1 MKLKKQLA
9 FLAAILMLVGM
20 LTACGGKS
28 TTMDLANGSVS
39 SWESSSAEM
48 PENAMDDLGGDML
61 LTGSEEVNSD
71 QKLIKT
77 VYIDTETED
86 LETLLGQLAE
96 AISSQ
101 GGYLESQEIYNG
113 SAYSTYRYRNANL
126 TIRIPAE
133 NLSGFVGTVQDVS
146 NVVRYNV
153 TTENV
158 TLTYVDIESR
168 VTALETEQQRL
179 LELLTQAETMSDLL
193 EIEGRL
199 TEVRYEL
206 ESVMSQLRTLSNQV
220 DYATVYLS
228 VEQVK
233 VYTETEEPT
242 LWQRITGGFT
252 DNLEDLADGLVDG
265 FVWVITYSPQ
275 ILFWCAVVLLGFWG
289 GRRWSKKRKMKK
301 NPVARKK
308 EEEPEE

>member
-1 MKLKKQLA
+1 MKLKKYLA
-9 FLAAILMLVGM
+9 FLTAILMLAGM
-20 LTACGGKS
+20 LAACGAKTS
-28 TTMDLANGSVS
+28 SMDMVSDNGSYR
-39 SWESSSAEM
+39 ESSSAESAK
-48 PENAMDDLGGDML
+48 EDLGGDVL
-61 LTGSEEVNSD
+61 LTGAGEVDPD

-77 VYIDTETED
+77 VHMDTETED
-86 LETLLGQLAE
+86 LEALLGQLTE
-96 AISSQ
+96 AISNQ

-113 SAYSTYRYRNANL
+113 SAYASYRYRNAAL

-133 NLSGFVGTVQDVS
+133 NLSDFVGAVEKVT

-168 VTALETEQQRL
+168 VNALETEQQRL
-179 LELLTQAETMSDLL
+179 LELLSQAQTMSDLL

-206 ESVMSQLRTLSNQV
+206 ESVTTQLRTLSNQV

-233 VYTETEEPT
+233 VYTQTEEPT

-252 DNLEDLADGLVDG
+252 ENLEDLGNGLVDG
-265 FVWVITYSPQ
+265 FVWVVTYSPQ
-275 ILFWCAVVLLGFWG
+275 LLFWCAVILLGFWCG
-289 GRRWSKKRKMKK
+289 KRWGQKRKMKK
-301 NPVARKK
+301 KAASPKK
-308 EEEPEE
+308 ETDPEE